1 MSRLLTAESHSI
13 DERRTTKR
21 QRTRAKL
28 LANAIALFRE
38 QGVRETKLAEVAA
51 ASEVAPATLFNHFP
65 SRADLAGAWVRGE
78 IEAEALAVGRV
89 VREEARGMRASLRQ
103 ACRALAERSA
113 EEPIVRWAA
122 WQETARIRPEP
133 IEGLRDALALEQQ
146 REHVRGDRSPE
157 SLAELLADAIEGGL
171 VEGLAAAIAATEPD
185 PRAGARLIGARL
197 QARVD
202 LVLDG
207 ARKRNERVR
216 PGALPAR
223 RPET

>member
-1 MSRLLTAESHSI
+1 MSRLSSTTSSSPGEPRA
-13 DERRTTKR
+13 TKR
-21 QRTRAKL
+21 ERTRAKL

-65 SRADLAGAWVRGE
+65 SRAELAGAWIRGE
-78 IEAEALAVGRV
+78 IEAEARAVGHA
-89 VREEARGMRASLRQ
+89 VREEARGLRASLRQ

-122 WQETARIRPEP
+122 WQETARMRTGS
-133 IEGLRDALALEQQ
+133 IEGLRDAFALEQQ
-146 REHVRGDRSPE
+146 REHVRGDQSPE

-171 VEGLAAAIAATEPD
+171 VEGLAAAIEATEPN
-185 PRAGARLIGARL
+185 PRARARLIGARL
-197 QARVD
+197 LARVD

-216 PGALPAR
+216 PGAVPAR
-223 RPET
+223 RSET

>member
-1 MSRLLTAESHSI
+1 MSSLSSAESRSPG
-13 DERRTTKR
+13 EPRATKR

-51 ASEVAPATLFNHFP
+51 ASEVAAATLFNHFP

-78 IEAEALAVGRV
+78 IEAEARAVGRAV
-89 VREEARGMRASLRQ
+89 CEEARGMRASLRQ

-171 VEGLAAAIAATEPD
+171 VEGLAAAIAVTEPD
-185 PRAGARLIGARL
+185 PRTGARLIGARL